1 MSDAVRTTLE
11 SGGTHPHHDEHVPSK
26 ATAWTDGNEKP
37 KTEWSAYMR
46 NVYAGRKP
54 PSIGSYDVA
63 KLEERAREAT
73 EGYHAAY
80 MYTFG
85 SAGSSSTNKANLK
98 ALQQWKI
105 IPRMLRDASTRSLE
119 TTLFG
124 NTYKSPVLVAPVGV
138 QGILHKDGEL
148 ATARAAAKVGVPF
161 IMSTASTRPP
171 EEVAEANGVDGAR
184 WYQLYWPHTDEITL
198 SLLSRVKKAGFTAL
212 VVTLDTMLLGW
223 RPHDLDTAYLP
234 FAHGVGIQVGTSD
247 PVFMKKMGLEARTGE
262 SAHCA
267 FPFDPEAMDKKRA
280 EGDPAA
286 IEGTKLGMAWLAE
299 TNSGMFKTWGM
310 LKLLRDNWEGPIVLK
325 GIQSVEDA
333 LLAMENGMDGIVVS
347 NHGGRQVDGAIPSF
361 LALEEITANNKVR
374 EAQERG
380 KFTVLFDS
388 GIRTGSD
395 VLKAIAM
402 GAQGVLLARPF
413 MYGLAINGEQGV
425 EEVLRGLLADTEIT
439 MGLSGYSNLKEI
451 WARKEKF
458 MRKVDAG
465 LV

>member
-1 MSDAVRTTLE
+1 MFLHVRL
-11 SGGTHPHHDEHVPSK
+11 HDEHVPST
-26 ATAWTDGNEKP
+26 ATAWADGNEKLQ
-37 KTEWSAYMR
+37 TEWSAYMR
-46 NVYAGRKP
+46 NAYAGRKP
-54 PSIGSYDVA
+54 PSIESYTVG

-73 EGYHAAY
+73 EGSCSAY

-85 SAGSSSTNKANLK
+85 STGSSSTNKANLK

-119 TTLFG
+119 TTLFDK
-124 NTYKSPVLVAPVGV
+124 TYKSPVLIAPVGV
-138 QGILHKDGEL
+138 QGILYKDGEL
-148 ATARAAAKVGVPF
+148 ATARATAKVGVPF

-184 WYQLYWPHTDEITL
+184 PQTDEITL
-198 SLLSRVKKAGFTAL
+198 TLLSCVKKAGFTTL
-212 VVTLDTMLLGW
+212 V
-223 RPHDLDTAYLP
+223 
-234 FAHGVGIQVGTSD
+234 VGTSD

-262 SAHCA
+262 SAPYA
-267 FPFDPEAMDKKRA
+267 FPFEPEAMDKKRA

-310 LKLLRDNWEGPIVLK
+310 LKFLRDNWEGPIVLK

-361 LALEEITANNKVR
+361 LALEEITANKEVR
-374 EAQERG
+374 DAQESG

-413 MYGLAINGEQGV
+413 MYGLAIDSEQGV

-451 WARKEKF
+451 WARKERF
-458 MRKVDAG
+458 MRKVDARR
-465 LV
+465 L